1 MKTKTLIRPAIQTM
15 ESVPS
20 CIGDDVSPNS
30 SAIVGV
36 TLLLGDLEDA
46 LAALRTAVLLARN
59 LRATLSLNL
68 PRKGVS
74 SIHFGEAT
82 CSTSA
87 SGLLDSVRPQL
98 RKLMSMHRQA
108 LVLEVSITAA
118 SFISEG
124 SISMRIRSVNAGSG
138 KSAT

>member
-1 MKTKTLIRPAIQTM
+1 MNENNLIQPVLQMM
-15 ESVPS
+15 EGGPSYSV
-20 CIGDDVSPNS
+20 DDVSPNS

-36 TLLLGDLEDA
+36 TLLGDLEDA
-46 LAALRTAVLLARN
+46 LAVLRTAVLIARN
-59 LRATLSLNL
+59 LRATLFLDF
-68 PRKGVS
+68 PGKHVS

-87 SGLLDSVRPQL
+87 SELLYSVRPRL
-98 RKLMSMHRQA
+98 RKLMSVHRQA
-108 LVLEVSITAA
+108 LVLEVTITAA

-124 SISMRIRSVNAGSG
+124 SISMRIRSVNAGG

>member
-1 MKTKTLIRPAIQTM
+1 MNANNLVQPVIQM
-15 ESVPS
+15 MHGESSYSV
-20 CIGDDVSPNS
+20 DDVSPNS

-36 TLLLGDLEDA
+36 TLLGDLEDA
-46 LAALRTAVLLARN
+46 LAVLRTAVLIARN
-59 LRATLSLNL
+59 LRATLFLDF
-68 PRKGVS
+68 PGKHAS

-87 SGLLDSVRPQL
+87 SELLHSVRPRL
-98 RKLMSMHRQA
+98 RKLMSVHRQA
-108 LVLEVSITAA
+108 LVLEITITAA

-124 SISMRIRSVNAGSG
+124 SISMRIRSVNAASG